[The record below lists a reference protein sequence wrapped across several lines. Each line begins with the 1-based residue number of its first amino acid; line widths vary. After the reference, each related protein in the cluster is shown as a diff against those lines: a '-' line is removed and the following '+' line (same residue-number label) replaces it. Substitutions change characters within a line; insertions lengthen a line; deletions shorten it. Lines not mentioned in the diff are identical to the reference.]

1 MELSQD
7 EKKLLAFLVEKELE
21 EFTKEGKTV
30 MDNMSLSFVK
40 SEAMSEE
47 FLKELLKK
55 LK

>member
-7 EKKLLAFLVEKELE
+7 EKKLLSFLVDKELKD
-21 EFTKEGKTV
+21 FIKEKKTIL
-30 MDNMSLSFVK
+30 DNMSLSFVK
-40 SEAMSEE
+40 SEALNEE